1 MKELLIYT
9 DGSGN
14 NKTREGGFGVYNVTE
29 KKGYKKGYTNTTTA
43 RMEIR
48 AVLFALKNLS
58 NEPSKVTIKLDN
70 EYVVKSIQERW
81 AYMWEM
87 HKWQGR
93 KNADLWQEVLKEIR
107 RLNKVKIT
115 LQWIRGHQKNLE
127 DDDVFYN
134 NLVDVFA
141 NYKQFINKERE
152 EDVCG

>member
-48 AVLFALKNLS
+48 AVLFVLKSLP
-58 NEPSKVTIKLDN
+58 NEESKVTIKLDN

-81 AYMWEM
+81 AYGWEQFN
-87 HKWQGR
+87 WQGR
-93 KNADLWQEVLKEIR
+93 TNADLWKQMLAEIR

>member
-1 MKELLIYT
+1 MKEILIYT

-14 NKTREGGFGVYNVTE
+14 NITKEGGFGVYNVTE

-48 AVLFALKNLS
+48 AVLFALKTLL

-115 LQWIRGHQKNLE
+115 LQWIRGHQTNLE
-127 DDDVFYN
+127 DEDVFYN
-134 NLVDVFA
+134 NLVDKFA
-141 NYKQFINKERE
+141 DYKQFKNQERE
-152 EDVCG
+152 EDV